1 MPHRLSESSTPFA
14 VVSKNPNLARILVI
28 HGPNLN
34 MLGTREKELYGTQT
48 LDDIERDLSLL
59 AQSKNVDIAFF
70 QSNHEGDLVDIIQKA
85 LGKFDAIIINAA
97 ALTHYSIALLD
108 ALKAVQ
114 IPFIEVHLTNIYAR
128 EEFRHKS
135 LLSPVARGG
144 IFGLGPYGY
153 SLALLAVCQWF
164 E

>member
-1 MPHRLSESSTPFA
+1 MPHRLESTTSFA
-14 VVSKNPNLARILVI
+14 VLSRNPNVPRILVI

-34 MLGTREKELYGTQT
+34 MLGTRETELYGTQT
-48 LDDIERDLSLL
+48 LDDIERELSLL
-59 AQSKNVDIAFF
+59 AQQNGAYLEFF
-70 QSNHEGDLVDIIQKA
+70 QSNHEGDLVDIIQGA
-85 LGKFDAIIINAA
+85 ADRFDAIIINAA

-128 EEFRHKS
+128 EDFRQKS
-135 LLSPVARGG
+135 LLSPVAKGG
-144 IFGLGPYGY
+144 IFGLGSYGY

-164 E
+164 K